1 MRKIRL
7 IYSIFFFVICL
18 VTFVGMFVTKDKTS
32 AENRELAEFPSVQT
46 EEGWNIHWLSEAGDY
61 FQEHFAFRQKM
72 VTANAIINDINKAGL
87 TFLSFRI

>member
-18 VTFVGMFVTKDKTS
+18 VPFVGMFVTKDKTS

-46 EEGWNIHWLSEAGDY
+46 EEGWNIHWLS
-61 FQEHFAFRQKM
+61 
-72 VTANAIINDINKAGL
+72 
-87 TFLSFRI
+87 